1 MEIAP
6 VPRRPP
12 LSTGGRVV
20 VALAVLLP
28 VTLFTLVP
36 VMLGMERYVVTGD
49 SMGGSLSRGSLVF
62 ERQKPVSDLEVGDV
76 ITFTPPDAPADTRV
90 TRRLVS
96 IDEDRVRTQ
105 GDEHAAPDP
114 WTLTL
119 ETPTQ
124 SAVVVAVPWV
134 GYPFVGVVG
143 RGTWLVITLAA
154 LGLVLTLVTRPD
166 RRRRRPEA
174 GRVLT

>member
-12 LSTGGRVV
+12 LSTGGRIM
-20 VALAVLLP
+20 VALAVALP
-28 VTLFTLVP
+28 VTLFTLLP
-36 VMLGMERYVVTGD
+36 VMLGMERYVVTGEA
-49 SMGGSLSRGSLVF
+49 MGGSLSRGSLVF
-62 ERQKPVSDLEVGDV
+62 ERQKPVSELEVGDV
-76 ITFTPPDAPADTRV
+76 ITFTPPGAPADTRV

-96 IDEDRVRTQ
+96 LEDGVARTQ
-105 GDEHAAPDP
+105 GDAHAAPDP

-119 ETPTQ
+119 EGPTQ

-134 GYPFVGVVG
+134 GYPFVGAIG
-143 RGTWLVITLAA
+143 RGSWVVITLIA
-154 LGLVLTLVTRPD
+154 LGLALALVTGPE